1 MPSVKRNSRKMLVSM
16 NGGLGIAKCPTGIR
30 GLDEILSGGL
40 PRGRP
45 TLIAGSAGCGKTLL
59 AMEFLIHGIQQFGET
74 GVFMAFEENEREL
87 IHNVA
92 SLGFDLPTFIRRKQ
106 LALDYVHIERSEIEE
121 TGEYNLEGLFV
132 RLNTMIQQT
141 AAKRVVLD
149 SLEALFA
156 GLQNEAILRSELRR
170 LFRWLKDKGVT
181 AVITGEQGLNKLTR
195 HGLEEYVSDCVLFLD
210 HRISNQVSTRRVR
223 IVKYRGSAHGTN
235 EYPLMIDEHG
245 FNVLPISSLG
255 LNYAVSEARI
265 SSGIQRLDAMLGG
278 LGYYRGS
285 SILVTGAAGTGKT
298 SMASAFVD
306 SACRRGERCL
316 YFAYEESPDQIMR
329 NMASV
334 GYNLARWERKG
345 LLRFRASRSTL
356 YGLEQHL
363 VSIYREVNEVHPT
376 VAVFDPITTMR
387 PIGDEMAIQAM
398 LTRVVDTLKTKGVS
412 ALFTSL
418 THEGIDGQSEAGIS
432 SLMDSWILLRNVES
446 GGERNRLLFILK
458 SRGTAHSNQV
468 REFVLTNR
476 GIRLMDVYVGQGEV
490 LAGSARMVQEAK
502 DRARE
507 VLDRDKVAQRYREIE
522 HAQRRLEAQRN
533 DLMIQ
538 SSRLDEER
546 ERLKNVE
553 RKRAEMSAT
562 DRVHVGRLRGAGQ

>member
-1 MPSVKRNSRKMLVSM
+1 MPSVKRNFRKTLVSM

-59 AMEFLIHGIQQFGET
+59 AMEFLIRGIQQFGET

-306 SACRRGERCL
+306 SACRRGERCV

>member
-306 SACRRGERCL
+306 SACRRGERCV

>member
-1 MPSVKRNSRKMLVSM
+1 MLVSM
-16 NGGLGIAKCPTGIR
+16 NGGLGIAKCPTGIH

-59 AMEFLIHGIQQFGET
+59 AMEFLIRGIQQFGET

-223 IVKYRGSAHGTN
+223 IIKYRGSAHGTN

-278 LGYYRGS
+278 LGYHRGS

-306 SACRRGERCL
+306 SACRRGERCV

-345 LLRFRASRSTL
+345 LLRFRALRSTL

-398 LTRVVDTLKTKGVS
+398 LTRVVDMLKSKGVS

-562 DRVHVGRLRGAGQ
+562 ERVHVGRLRGAGQ

>member
-59 AMEFLIHGIQQFGET
+59 AMEFLIRGIQQFGET

-223 IVKYRGSAHGTN
+223 IIKYRGSAHGTN

>member
-210 HRISNQVSTRRVR
+210 HRIRNQVSTRRVR

>member
-132 RLNTMIQQT
+132 RLNSMIQQT

-223 IVKYRGSAHGTN
+223 IIKYRGSAHGTN

-398 LTRVVDTLKTKGVS
+398 LTRVVNTLKTKGVS

>member
-1 MPSVKRNSRKMLVSM
+1 
-16 NGGLGIAKCPTGIR
+16 
-30 GLDEILSGGL
+30 
-40 PRGRP
+40 
-45 TLIAGSAGCGKTLL
+45 
-59 AMEFLIHGIQQFGET
+59 
-74 GVFMAFEENEREL
+74 
-87 IHNVA
+87 
-92 SLGFDLPTFIRRKQ
+92 
-106 LALDYVHIERSEIEE
+106 
-121 TGEYNLEGLFV
+121 
-132 RLNTMIQQT
+132 
-141 AAKRVVLD
+141 
-149 SLEALFA
+149 
-156 GLQNEAILRSELRR
+156 
-170 LFRWLKDKGVT
+170 
-181 AVITGEQGLNKLTR
+181 
-195 HGLEEYVSDCVLFLD
+195 
-210 HRISNQVSTRRVR
+210 
-223 IVKYRGSAHGTN
+223 
-235 EYPLMIDEHG
+235 
-245 FNVLPISSLG
+245 
-255 LNYAVSEARI
+255 
-265 SSGIQRLDAMLGG
+265 
-278 LGYYRGS
+278 
-285 SILVTGAAGTGKT
+285 
-298 SMASAFVD
+298 MASAFVD
-306 SACRRGERCL
+306 SACRRGERCV

-562 DRVHVGRLRGAGQ
+562 DRVHVGRLRRAGQ

>member
-223 IVKYRGSAHGTN
+223 IIKYRGSAHGTN

>member
-1 MPSVKRNSRKMLVSM
+1 MPSVKRNFRKTLVSM

-59 AMEFLIHGIQQFGET
+59 AMEFLIRGIQQFGET

-210 HRISNQVSTRRVR
+210 HRISNQVSTRRVQ
-223 IVKYRGSAHGTN
+223 IIKYRGSAHGTN

-306 SACRRGERCL
+306 SACRRGERCV

>member
-1 MPSVKRNSRKMLVSM
+1 
-16 NGGLGIAKCPTGIR
+16 
-30 GLDEILSGGL
+30 
-40 PRGRP
+40 
-45 TLIAGSAGCGKTLL
+45 
-59 AMEFLIHGIQQFGET
+59 MEFLIRGIQQFGET

-306 SACRRGERCL
+306 SACRRGERCV

>member
-1 MPSVKRNSRKMLVSM
+1 
-16 NGGLGIAKCPTGIR
+16 
-30 GLDEILSGGL
+30 
-40 PRGRP
+40 
-45 TLIAGSAGCGKTLL
+45 
-59 AMEFLIHGIQQFGET
+59 
-74 GVFMAFEENEREL
+74 
-87 IHNVA
+87 
-92 SLGFDLPTFIRRKQ
+92 
-106 LALDYVHIERSEIEE
+106 
-121 TGEYNLEGLFV
+121 
-132 RLNTMIQQT
+132 
-141 AAKRVVLD
+141 
-149 SLEALFA
+149 
-156 GLQNEAILRSELRR
+156 
-170 LFRWLKDKGVT
+170 
-181 AVITGEQGLNKLTR
+181 
-195 HGLEEYVSDCVLFLD
+195 
-210 HRISNQVSTRRVR
+210 
-223 IVKYRGSAHGTN
+223 
-235 EYPLMIDEHG
+235 
-245 FNVLPISSLG
+245 
-255 LNYAVSEARI
+255 
-265 SSGIQRLDAMLGG
+265 
-278 LGYYRGS
+278 
-285 SILVTGAAGTGKT
+285 
-298 SMASAFVD
+298 
-306 SACRRGERCL
+306 
-316 YFAYEESPDQIMR
+316 MR

>member
-1 MPSVKRNSRKMLVSM
+1 MLVSM

-59 AMEFLIHGIQQFGET
+59 AMEFLIRGIQQFGET

-223 IVKYRGSAHGTN
+223 IIKYRGSAHGTN

-306 SACRRGERCL
+306 SACRRGERCV

>member
-210 HRISNQVSTRRVR
+210 HRISNQVSTRRMR

-306 SACRRGERCL
+306 SACRRGERCV

-490 LAGSARMVQEAK
+490 LAGSARRVQEAK

>member
-59 AMEFLIHGIQQFGET
+59 AMEFLIRGIQQFGET

-306 SACRRGERCL
+306 SACRRGERCV